1 MTEIREAIYSDVVF
15 IARRMRRLDAE
26 EILPLVWTG
35 KPEDL
40 AAASIYGGGYSR
52 VAFADDGAPVAA
64 WGANLTR
71 PLWYSV
77 WMFST
82 DRWPEVALTVTRN
95 IKRELMYELIDAG
108 GVRADCWSMDDHHV
122 AHRWLECLGARREA
136 TLEDYGPSRKTY
148 HCYSWTRTR
157 LEREGEF
164 TNVFRTIRTED
175 AKGTADSSL
184 AAAPRAAPGAGRSRR
199 ERRCRGEAQ
208 AAVGG

>member
-1 MTEIREAIYSDVVF
+1 
-15 IARRMRRLDAE
+15 MRRLDAE

-52 VAFADDGAPVAA
+52 VAFANDGAPVAA

-82 DRWPEVALTVTRN
+82 DRWPEVALTVTRS
-95 IKRELMYELIDAG
+95 IKRELIPELIDAG
-108 GVRADCWSMDDHHV
+108 AVRADCWSMHGHHV

-164 TNVFRTIRTED
+164 SNVFRSLLPTEN
-175 AKGTADSSL
+175 AKAAADSSL
-184 AAAPRAAPGAGRSRR
+184 APTATTPTGAGRSRR

-208 AAVGG
+208 TAIGG